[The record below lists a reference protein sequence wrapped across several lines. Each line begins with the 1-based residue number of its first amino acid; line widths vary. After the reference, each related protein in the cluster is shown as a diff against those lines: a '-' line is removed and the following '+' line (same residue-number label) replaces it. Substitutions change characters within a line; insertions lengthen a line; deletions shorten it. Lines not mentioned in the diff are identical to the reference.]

1 MRIFHHFNDL
11 PADARGAAVAIGNFD
26 GVHRGHQAV
35 IDEAGRIARAAGL
48 PWAVLTFE
56 PHPRSVFKPGIEPFR
71 LTPFRSKARHI
82 EALGVDC
89 LIVLPFDLPF
99 SRWPAERFVDDV
111 LVKGLEARH
120 VVSGYD
126 FVFGHDRKGNC
137 ELLLHMGS
145 SAGFGFTSVTAVVDE
160 TSEIYSATRVRGE
173 LANAQPGAAARLLG
187 RFFEIE
193 GPVEHGEKRGHA
205 IGFPT
210 ANLRLDETLRP
221 ARGVYAVR
229 ASIGDGPH
237 PQWRDGVANLGHRPT
252 FAGEDLVLE
261 VYLFDFDGDLYG
273 QHLRV
278 ALVDYL
284 RAEKKFDGL
293 DDLKAQIGRDIEA
306 ARGIL
311 SGIKDPAEVIAAPAR
326 NRQRANR

>member
-1 MRIFHHFNDL
+1 MKIFRHFNDL
-11 PADARGAAVAIGNFD
+11 PPDARDAAVAIGNFD

-56 PHPRSVFKPGIEPFR
+56 PHPRSVFKPDIEPFR

-89 LIVLPFDLPF
+89 LIVLRFDLPF
-99 SRWPAERFVDDV
+99 SRRPAARFVDDV

-126 FVFGHDRKGNC
+126 FVFGHGRKGNC
-137 ELLLHMGS
+137 ELLLRMGA
-145 SAGFGFTSVTAVVDE
+145 SAGFGFTSVTAVTDE
-160 TSEIYSATRVRGE
+160 AGETFSATRVRGD
-173 LANAQPGAAARLLG
+173 LADADPRGAARLLG
-187 RFFEIE
+187 RLFEIE
-193 GPVEHGEKRGHA
+193 GRVEHGEKRGHA

-210 ANLRLDETLRP
+210 ANLRLDEYLRP
-221 ARGVYAVR
+221 AKGVYAVR
-229 ASIGDGPH
+229 AGLDEGPATR
-237 PQWRDGVANLGHRPT
+237 WRDGVANLGRRPT
-252 FAGEDLVLE
+252 FAGNDFVLE

-284 RAEKKFDGL
+284 RPEKKFDGI
-293 DDLKAQIGRDIEA
+293 DDLKAQIARDIEA
-306 ARGIL
+306 ARRIL
-311 SGIKDPAEVIAAPAR
+311 SDFEDPADATDAPAR
-326 NRQRANR
+326 LGQRANR